1 MCERQWPED
10 FDYLFFFFAFW
21 ICNQN
26 LNIFISILFCT
37 SPMINAYSVS
47 DSVEKCYN
55 HNTQCSI
62 FFSQTCVVYGSLDS
76 NFHLHLQVFCSRDFK
91 PMFINK
97 ILCCFSLHLQD
108 FNPSFLF
115 FFYFRVF
122 WTYGRIQ
129 TNPWM
134 EMQSTDRPSFRV
146 CKWTLKHESISVWCP
161 ETWWGSSLQQG
172 SNSQPECRKEPV
184 VTIGPW
190 LQPYF
195 H

>member
-1 MCERQWPED
+1 MPPTKKFSRSVTEWEQYKRS
-10 FDYLFFFFAFW
+10 
-21 ICNQN
+21 
-26 LNIFISILFCT
+26 NIMYMDNGSGSYRDWLLHHTCMMYCFS
-37 SPMINAYSVS
+37 Y
-47 DSVEKCYN
+47 YN

-97 ILCCFSLHLQD
+97 ILCCFSLHLRD

-115 FFYFRVF
+115 FFYFIVF
-122 WTYGRIQ
+122 WTYGRVQ

-134 EMQSTDRPSFRV
+134 EMQSTDRPPFRI

-161 ETWWGSSLQQG
+161 ETSWGSFLQQG
-172 SNSQPECRKEPV
+172 SNSQPECRKKPV
-184 VTIGPW
+184 ITIGPW